1 VHLLCMPTNFRHL
14 RAQYY
19 DADPEPARALPKYHV
34 RQEAAAGLIMTE
46 TRHPPRFQ
54 LPSHAHDLHSFYFV
68 LGGALTEYS
77 DTRPLPL
84 DTWSLVFTPAG
95 HIHRNAFHAAGGR
108 CFLVELD
115 ASWAGPLAA
124 AGPPLHAPMISG
136 EPELPRLALGLHR
149 EFREPDPS
157 STLSMESLALEILA
171 GFAREEAAPTGSPRW
186 LLQARDL
193 LHDRF
198 AERIT
203 LAELAG
209 EVGVHPARLARGFR
223 RRYRHTP
230 GEYQRRLRVDHAS
243 RQLAT
248 TRRPYAAIAQAAGF
262 ADQPHFCR
270 MFKRHTGLTPAEF
283 RSRHAI

>member
-1 VHLLCMPTNFRHL
+1 MPTNFRHL

-19 DADPEPARALPKYHV
+19 DADPESARSLPKYHA
-34 RQEAAAGLIMTE
+34 RQKAAAGLIMTE

-54 LPSHAHDLHSFYFV
+54 IPSHAHDLHSFCFV
-68 LGGALTEYS
+68 LGGELTEHS
-77 DTRPLPL
+77 DSAPLPL
-84 DTWSLVFTPAG
+84 ATWSLIFTPAG
-95 HIHRNAFHAAGGR
+95 HRHRNAFHDAGGR

-115 ASWAGPLAA
+115 ASWAGRLSS
-124 AGPPLHAPMISG
+124 AGPPLDAPMVAE
-136 EPELPRLALGLHR
+136 EPELPRLVLGLHR

-171 GFAREEAAPTGSPRW
+171 GFARNEAAPAGFPGW
-186 LLQARDL
+186 LLRARDL

-198 AERIT
+198 AEPIT

-209 EVGVHPARLARGFR
+209 AVGVHPAQLARGFR
-223 RRYRHTP
+223 RRYRHSP

-248 TRRPYAAIAQAAGF
+248 TRRPCAAIAQAAGF

-270 MFKRHTGLTPAEF
+270 VFKRHTGLTPAEF